1 MTWLVINA
9 VTFMP
14 LITLSLD
21 SAINVFFKQ
30 CMDAKIGKKMIPKK
44 PKTTVTVTT
53 ILNWFQGFVLFVLNL
68 CWLSI
73 ATVWENPVEVWNGIL
88 VLSTELII

>member
-1 MTWLVINA
+1 MIWLVINA
-9 VTFMP
+9 VTFTP
-14 LITLSLD
+14 LNTLSLD

-30 CMDAKIGKKMIPKK
+30 CMDVKIGKKIIPKK

-73 ATVWENPVEVWNGIL
+73 VTVWENPVEV
-88 VLSTELII
+88 

>member
-1 MTWLVINA
+1 MIWLVINA

-14 LITLSLD
+14 LNTLSLD

-53 ILNWFQGFVLFVLNL
+53 ILNWFQGFVLNL

-73 ATVWENPVEVWNGIL
+73 VTVWENPVEV
-88 VLSTELII
+88 